1 MGKIKV
7 LHIFPNDIFVGK
19 YIDGFRQHRNDNYE
33 HLFYLYGAVTQQSDR
48 QIEVFNTSDVV
59 YADMKCEGLEQYI
72 ERTNIVVL
80 GAIPENYDMIQRIN
94 ESIPNKKLIIVPYG
108 RELYRTSDLY
118 RCNDENLIKRIDE
131 QKKILI
137 KRSKLVVVGE
147 VGRKYIE
154 DFYQS
159 SPKTVLFDCLN
170 SLEMNVKFERK
181 TVKDRCNIMLGHR
194 GTATGGHIEVL
205 ESLEKFKDKIDQIIC
220 PLSYGNKGYIDQVT
234 EAGKCLYG
242 EKFHSVDKWILKDEY
257 DAFLNDN
264 VDVAIFNYNTS
275 EGFNTLLSLC
285 EMGKKIYVNPLNDSY
300 YDLVQMG
307 FPVFKWEKEDIDFG
321 EIRKPLDEIQQAQV
335 EKTMID
341 MNQNYGFQKWFEIL
355 ERI

>member
-7 LHIFPNDIFVGK
+7 LHIFPYGIFVSK
-19 YIDGFRQHRNDNYE
+19 YIDGFRHYINDNYE
-33 HLFYLYGAVTQQSDR
+33 HLFYIYGDVKQQTDR
-48 QIEVFNTSDVV
+48 KIKIYDTSDVV
-59 YADMKCEGLEQYI
+59 YADIKCEGLEQYI
-72 ERTNIVVL
+72 ERTDIVVL
-80 GAIPENYDMIQRIN
+80 GAIPEIYDIIQRIN
-94 ESIPNKKLIIVPYG
+94 QSIQNKKLIIVPYG

-137 KRSKLVVVGE
+137 KRSSLVVTGKM
-147 VGRKYIE
+147 GREYIK

-159 SPKTVLFDCLN
+159 SPKTVFFDCLN

-181 TVKDRCNIMLGHR
+181 VVKDRCNIMLGHR

-205 ESLEKFKDKIDQIIC
+205 ESLEKFKDKINQIIC
-220 PLSYGNKGYIDQVT
+220 PVSYGNKGYIDQVI
-234 EAGKCLYG
+234 EVGKRLYG
-242 EKFHSVDKWILKDEY
+242 EKFHPVDKWMPKDEY
-257 DAFLNDN
+257 YTFLNDN
-264 VDVAIFNYNTS
+264 VDIAIFNYNTS
-275 EGFNTLLSLC
+275 EGFNTLLALC
-285 EMGKKIYVNPLNDSY
+285 EMRKKVYANPLNDSY
-300 YDLVQMG
+300 YDLDQMG

-321 EIRKPLDEIQQAQV
+321 EIRKPLDEIQQAQI
-335 EKTMID
+335 EKAMIN